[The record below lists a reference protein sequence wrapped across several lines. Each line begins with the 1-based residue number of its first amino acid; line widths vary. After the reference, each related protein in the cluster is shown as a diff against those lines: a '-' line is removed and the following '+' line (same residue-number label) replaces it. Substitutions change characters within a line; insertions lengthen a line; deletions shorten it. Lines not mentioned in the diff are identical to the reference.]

1 MQFEILCSHVVHL
14 ILGKF
19 ISFGFQF
26 SLNESDENLKNKKDI
41 FEEKLKNGH
50 SIKAA
55 FPSFSGKKKISFHT
69 EFSNT
74 KFLNSPTVLKQFNN
88 ETLKQFS
95 VNKIIVKKKIFQI
108 F

>member
-1 MQFEILCSHVVHL
+1 MAIQLKLHFHHL
-14 ILGKF
+14 
-19 ISFGFQF
+19 
-26 SLNESDENLKNKKDI
+26 
-41 FEEKLKNGH
+41 
-50 SIKAA
+50 AV
-55 FPSFSGKKKISFHT
+55 KKKISFHT

-95 VNKIIVKKKIFQI
+95 VNKIIVKNKIFQI